1 MPLLYCLNYHYENH
15 RDRTPA
21 ERTTNMKKWKKVAA
35 LCLSCAMLSGSASVF
50 AETTD
55 KLGITDT
62 SEDDKMCAAE
72 AAVKAKGQLTMD
84 DLVKLNGGQDGI
96 FVHNNQV
103 TFVDGTC
110 TENPVTSEEE
120 ASAVVDSMM
129 TLIGADANTEFIP
142 WRDITDPMGNRYYIF
157 QQIYEDTTVCGGAV
171 KVITDKD
178 GKMIALSSSVE
189 SEMPDVADTETEIT
203 AEQAE
208 EIAAAKVN
216 ETFGV
221 KPEVLSEYTGKV
233 IIPKTTLSFDIED
246 ADESSRMVWVV
257 YTNNPAG
264 SVQNSSDL
272 PYLAHYITVGGEYLY
287 DMPAILPGDEAGNA
301 GSDASYIFEFMEP
314 AEYTGYVDLSD
325 GTEKEISVTVM
336 RDRRTGMY
344 YLGNLERRIVIA
356 NCYDF
361 LYNNG
366 QVVLESSP
374 DNKEWDQVGLLS
386 LYNYCRAW
394 DYYNE
399 IGWTGGDGE
408 GTPIIVLNNFCDDHY
423 NEINNACYMGKLY
436 GMQCF
441 AASKINDYSQCLDVI
456 AHEFTHCVTGSVM
469 TYNSYMNDYGAIN
482 EAMSDIQGKNC
493 DVMSGDVEPDNWW
506 MGANSVEK
514 VRNMQD
520 PHQTSQPEY
529 TWDFYYQAKVKEPTA
544 INDHGGVHTNSS
556 LLNRISYLLRD
567 EGGMTT
573 EEARVFWFITDC
585 AMVPQTD
592 HVQLSELLPWALKA
606 SGMEKY
612 ADVLQSAIEK
622 TCLSMEDKPE
632 SIEED
637 RAIVT
642 LNLPDSEAFDT
653 GNWIMSFHSIKAD
666 ELIDNFMTIMQ
677 DLKEENYSILPE
689 SVQQKFAELAEEQ
702 KKEDEKSFFEK
713 AADFVTTIAD
723 AVASVGDSEKTE
735 EPAEEQDMEPW
746 QQDLLRWIGREIG
759 KVYFQGTGSAGQDGS
774 TVNMVV
780 PTGYAVPILLHATV
794 PDGSD
799 APDQVVIAAYLN
811 GKWYDLGLAPAENP
825 TEEQEAAQQEA
836 ISKIVE
842 EVFGNALD
850 KIGEVRSLN
859 DVLDL
864 FATNVQG
871 GQTIE
876 LSSEGLDQIVI
887 PEPTPLEEKEYST
900 IEPGKKSRPK
910 TEAEAAET
918 ATEAEAAADETATEE
933 AAADEIAAE
942 EAAADETATEEA
954 AADEAALDDAA

>member
-1 MPLLYCLNYHYENH
+1 
-15 RDRTPA
+15 
-21 ERTTNMKKWKKVAA
+21 
-35 LCLSCAMLSGSASVF
+35 MLSGSASVF

-55 KLGITDT
+55 TIEITDT
-62 SEDDKMCAAE
+62 SEDDKTCAAE

-84 DLVKLNGGQDGI
+84 DLVKLNSGKDGI

-110 TENPVTSEEE
+110 TESPVTNADE
-120 ASAVVDSMM
+120 ASVVVNSMM

-142 WRDITDPMGNRYYIF
+142 WRDITDPIGNRYFIF

-189 SEMPDVADTETEIT
+189 SEMPEVTDSENEIT

-208 EIAAAKVN
+208 EIAATKVN
-216 ETFGV
+216 ETFGAE
-221 KPEVLSEYTGKV
+221 PEVLSEYTGKV
-233 IIPKTTLSFDIED
+233 IIPKTTISFDLEE

-272 PYLAHYITVGGEYLY
+272 PYLAHYITVSGEYLY
-287 DMPAILPGDEAGNA
+287 DMPAILPGDEAGKA

-325 GTEKEISVTVM
+325 GTEKEISVEVM

-423 NEINNACYMGKLY
+423 NEINNACYMGKLF

-493 DVMSGDVEPDNWW
+493 DVMSGDIEPDNWW
-506 MGANSVEK
+506 MGANSVQK

-592 HVQLSELLPWALKA
+592 YVQISELLPWALKA

-612 ADVLQSAIEK
+612 SDVLYDAIEK

-653 GNWIMSFHSIKAD
+653 GNWIMNFHSLKAD
-666 ELIDNFMTIMQ
+666 ELIGNFMAIMQ

-689 SVQQKFAELAEEQ
+689 SVQQKFAELEEEQ
-702 KKEDEKSFFEK
+702 KKEDEKSFLEK
-713 AADFVTTIAD
+713 AGDFFTTIVD
-723 AVASVGDSEKTE
+723 TVTSETDSEATE
-735 EPAEEQDMEPW
+735 EPAEEKVLEPW
-746 QQDLLRWIGREIG
+746 QQDLAAWIAKEIS

-780 PTGYAVPILLHATV
+780 PTGYAIPMLMHATV

-799 APDQVVIAAYLN
+799 TPDQVVIAIYLN
-811 GKWYDLGLAPAENP
+811 GKWYDLGMGSVDP
-825 TEEQEAAQQEA
+825 TEEQLAEQQKTAEALAN
-836 ISKIVE
+836 
-842 EVFGNALD
+842 EVFVPILD
-850 KIGEVRSLN
+850 KIGDIRSLD

-876 LSSEGLDQIVI
+876 LSADGLEQIVI
-887 PEPTPLEEKEYST
+887 PDPTPLEEKEYAT

-910 TEAEAAET
+910 TDEQAAET
-918 ATEAEAAADETATEE
+918 VETEE
-933 AAADEIAAE
+933 AANEEPASEETAAEEPAAE
-942 EAAADETATEEA
+942 EATSNETTSDEAPL
-954 AADEAALDDAA
+954 DEAA

>member
-1 MPLLYCLNYHYENH
+1 MN
-15 RDRTPA
+15 
-21 ERTTNMKKWKKVAA
+21 KWKKIAA

-55 KLGITDT
+55 TIEITDT

-84 DLVKLNGGQDGI
+84 DLVKLNGGKDGI

-110 TENPVTSEEE
+110 TESPVTNADE
-120 ASAVVDSMM
+120 ASVVVNSMM

-142 WRDITDPMGNRYYIF
+142 WRDITDPMGNRYFIF

-189 SEMPDVADTETEIT
+189 SEMPEVADTENEIT

-216 ETFGV
+216 ETFGTQ
-221 KPEVLSEYTGKV
+221 PEILREYTGKV
-233 IIPKTTLSFDIED
+233 IVPNTTLKKELDD

-264 SVQNSSDL
+264 SIQNSSDL
-272 PYLAHYITVGGEYLY
+272 PYLAHYITINGEYLY
-287 DMPAILPGDEAGNA
+287 DMPAILPGDEAGKA

-325 GTEKEISVTVM
+325 GTEKEISVEVM

-344 YLGNLERRIVIA
+344 YLGNLERRIVVA

-423 NEINNACYMGKLY
+423 NEINNACYMGKIY

-493 DVMSGDVEPDNWW
+493 DVMSGDIEADNWW

-529 TWDFYYQAKVKEPTA
+529 TWDLYYQAKVKEPTA

-592 HVQLSELLPWALKA
+592 YVQLSELLPWALKA

-612 ADVLQSAIEK
+612 SDVLHDAIEK
-622 TCLSMEDKPE
+622 TCLSMEDKPK

-653 GNWIMSFHSIKAD
+653 GNWIMNFHSLKAD
-666 ELIDNFMTIMQ
+666 ELISNFMAIMQ
-677 DLKEENYSILPE
+677 DLKAENYSILPE
-689 SVQQKFAELAEEQ
+689 SVQQKFAELEEEQ
-702 KKEDEKSFFEK
+702 KKEDEKSFLEK
-713 AADFVTTIAD
+713 AGDFFTTIVD
-723 AVASVGDSEKTE
+723 TVTSETDNEATE
-735 EPAEEQDMEPW
+735 EPAEEKALEPW
-746 QQDLLRWIGREIG
+746 QQDLAAWIAKEIS

-780 PTGYAVPILLHATV
+780 PTGYAIPMLMHATV
-794 PDGSD
+794 PDGSEI
-799 APDQVVIAAYLN
+799 PDQLVFAVYLN
-811 GKWYDLGLAPAENP
+811 GKWYDLGMGSVNP
-825 TEEQEAAQQEA
+825 TEEQLAEQQKTAEALAN
-836 ISKIVE
+836 
-842 EVFGNALD
+842 EVFVPLLD
-850 KIGEVRSLN
+850 KIGEIRSLD

-864 FATNVQG
+864 FATKVQG

-876 LSSEGLDQIVI
+876 LSADGLDQIVI
-887 PEPTPLEEKEYST
+887 PDPTPLEEKEYVT

-910 TEAEAAET
+910 TDEQAAET
-918 ATEAEAAADETATEE
+918 VETEE
-933 AAADEIAAE
+933 AANEEPTAEETAAE
-942 EAAADETATEEA
+942 EATSEETTSEETPL
-954 AADEAALDDAA
+954 DEAA

>member
-1 MPLLYCLNYHYENH
+1 MN
-15 RDRTPA
+15 
-21 ERTTNMKKWKKVAA
+21 KWKKIVA

-55 KLGITDT
+55 TIEITDT
-62 SEDDKMCAAE
+62 SEDDKTCAAE

-84 DLVKLNGGQDGI
+84 DLVKLNGGKDGI

-110 TENPVTSEEE
+110 TESSVTNADE
-120 ASAVVDSMM
+120 ASVVVNSMM

-142 WRDITDPMGNRYYIF
+142 WRDITDPIGNRYFIF

-189 SEMPDVADTETEIT
+189 SEMPEVTDSENEIT

-208 EIAAAKVN
+208 EIAATKVN
-216 ETFGV
+216 ETFGAE
-221 KPEVLSEYTGKV
+221 PEVLSEYTGKV
-233 IIPKTTLSFDIED
+233 IIPKTTISFDLEE

-272 PYLAHYITVGGEYLY
+272 PYLAHYITVSGEYLY
-287 DMPAILPGDEAGNA
+287 DMPAILPGDEAGKA

-325 GTEKEISVTVM
+325 GTEKEISVEVM

-423 NEINNACYMGKLY
+423 NEINNACYMGKLF

-493 DVMSGDVEPDNWW
+493 DVMSGDIEPDNWW
-506 MGANSVEK
+506 MGANSVQK

-592 HVQLSELLPWALKA
+592 YVQISELLPWALKA

-612 ADVLQSAIEK
+612 SDVLHDAIEM

-653 GNWIMSFHSIKAD
+653 GNWIMNFHSLKAD
-666 ELIDNFMTIMQ
+666 ELISNFMAIMQ
-677 DLKEENYSILPE
+677 DLKAENYSILPE
-689 SVQQKFAELAEEQ
+689 SVQQKFAELEEEQ
-702 KKEDEKSFFEK
+702 KKEDEKSFLEK
-713 AADFVTTIAD
+713 AGDFFTTIVD
-723 AVASVGDSEKTE
+723 TVTSETDNEATE
-735 EPAEEQDMEPW
+735 EPAEEKALEPW
-746 QQDLLRWIGREIG
+746 QQDLAAWIAKEIS

-780 PTGYAVPILLHATV
+780 PTGYAIPMLMHATV
-794 PDGSD
+794 PDGSEI
-799 APDQVVIAAYLN
+799 PDQLVFAIYLN
-811 GKWYDLGLAPAENP
+811 GKWYDLGMGSVNP
-825 TEEQEAAQQEA
+825 TEEQLAEQQKTAEALAN
-836 ISKIVE
+836 
-842 EVFGNALD
+842 EVFVPLLD
-850 KIGEVRSLN
+850 KIGEIRSLD

-864 FATNVQG
+864 FATKVQG

-876 LSSEGLDQIVI
+876 LSADGLEQIVI
-887 PEPTPLEEKEYST
+887 PDPTPLEEKEYVT

-910 TEAEAAET
+910 TDEQAAET
-918 ATEAEAAADETATEE
+918 VETEE
-933 AAADEIAAE
+933 AANEEPASE
-942 EAAADETATEEA
+942 EATSEETTSEETPL
-954 AADEAALDDAA
+954 DEAA